1 MEERKQLRYR
11 AKKQKRGLLYRKS
24 AAATAALVSTV
35 NILPMNV
42 LADTLESAETQNGV
56 QVVETA
62 ESTQDTSTQDSVSIV
77 EDQEVNEGSPA
88 TQDSTEPSEAESS
101 DVVEI
106 QDVPENEPADDASEQ
121 NEEEI
126 DRDIPVLSEE
136 ERIAIE
142 TKVMPNYNNPMA
154 RSNNQQAFIQ
164 QVGPMAQE
172 VAGANDLYAS
182 VMIAQA
188 ILESG
193 WGQSTLT
200 TLANNMFGIKGSY
213 NGQFVEMQTMEDDGN
228 GNLYPIIAKFRKYP
242 SLKESFQDN
251 AHVLRTTSF
260 SPGVF
265 FYHGAWKS
273 NTNSYRDATQ
283 WLQGRYATDTAYAS
297 KLNNLIETHNLTQYD
312 TSSGGGSNDNN
323 NNNNNNSEQAINK
336 QFRTNAALN
345 IRSDASTS
353 ASIVGSL
360 AANATFEAVA
370 QKSGTSV
377 NGNTTWYRIQGR
389 GWVSAAHVT
398 EISSDTGGNDNNI
411 NGNNSDNNSDN
422 NNDNNNDDNNDNSN
436 GNNNAEQS
444 INKEFRTTAA
454 LNIRSDA
461 STSASVVGSMASNA
475 TFRAVAQ
482 KTGTSVNGNN
492 VWYRI
497 QGRGWV
503 SAAYVTEVNAG
514 SNSSEQSINKEF
526 RTTATLN
533 IRSDAST
540 SARIVGLLANNSSF
554 RAVAQKTG
562 TSVNGNNVWYRIE
575 GRGWVSAAYVQETN
589 ASSSNSTTYTVR
601 SGDTLWGISRRYG
614 VTVNQLMQWNN
625 LSGSLILVGQRLV
638 VRR

>member
-1 MEERKQLRYR
+1 MEERKLIRRR
-11 AKKQKRGLLYRKS
+11 AMKQKRGVFYRKS
-24 AAATAALVSTV
+24 AATTAALVSTV
-35 NILPMNV
+35 NILPVSV
-42 LADTLESAETQNGV
+42 LADTLESTEAQNGV
-56 QVVETA
+56 RVVETA
-62 ESTQDTSTQDSVSIV
+62 DSSQDHSTQDSVIVV
-77 EDQEVNEGSPA
+77 EDNATNAESG
-88 TQDSTEPSEAESS
+88 TQDNSDSS
-101 DVVEI
+101 NVDVVG
-106 QDVPENEPADDASEQ
+106 VPESEDIPERVPADDTASEQ
-121 NEEEI
+121 EETEI
-126 DRDIPVLSEE
+126 GSDIPVLSEE

-154 RSNNQQAFIQ
+154 RSTNQQAFIQ

-251 AHVLRTTSF
+251 AHVLKTTSF

-273 NTNSYRDATQ
+273 NTSSYR
-283 WLQGRYATDTAYAS
+283 
-297 KLNNLIETHNLTQYD
+297 
-312 TSSGGGSNDNN
+312 GSNN

-360 AANATFEAVA
+360 AANATFQAVA

-398 EISSDTGGNDNNI
+398 EISSNTGGN
-411 NGNNSDNNSDN
+411 SN
-422 NNDNNNDDNNDNSN
+422 NNN
-436 GNNNAEQS
+436 GNNNNTEQS

-454 LNIRSDA
+454 LNIRSDT
-461 STSASVVGSMASNA
+461 STSASVVGSLGNNT

-503 SAAYVTEVNAG
+503 SAAYVSEVSSG
-514 SNSSEQSINKEF
+514 SNNTEQSINKEF

-540 SARIVGLLANNSSF
+540 SANIVGSLSNNASF

-562 TSVNGNNVWYRIE
+562 TSVNGNNIWYRIE
-575 GRGWVSAAYVQETN
+575 GRGWVSAAYVREHNT
-589 ASSSNSTTYTVR
+589 SSSSTTHTVR
-601 SGDTLWGISRRYG
+601 SGDTLWGISQRYG

-625 LSGSLILVGQRLV
+625 LSGSLIVVGQRLV
-638 VRR
+638 VSR

>member
-62 ESTQDTSTQDSVSIV
+62 ESTQDTSTHDSVSIV

-88 TQDSTEPSEAESS
+88 TQDSTDPSEAESS
-101 DVVEI
+101 DVVES

-121 NEEEI
+121 NEAEI

-251 AHVLRTTSF
+251 AHVLKTTSF

-273 NTNSYRDATQ
+273 NTSSYRDATQ
-283 WLQGRYATDTAYAS
+283 CLQGRYATDTSYAS
-297 KLNNLIETHNLTQYD
+297 KLNNLIETYNLTQYD
-312 TSSGGGSNDNN
+312 TSSGGGSNN

-360 AANATFEAVA
+360 AANATFQAVA

-398 EISSDTGGNDNNI
+398 EISSNTGG
-411 NGNNSDNNSDN
+411 
-422 NNDNNNDDNNDNSN
+422 N
-436 GNNNAEQS
+436 GNNNNGNNNNTEQS

-461 STSASVVGSMASNA
+461 STSASVVGSLANNT

-503 SAAYVTEVNAG
+503 SAAYVSEVSSG
-514 SNSSEQSINKEF
+514 SNNTEQSINKEF

-540 SARIVGLLANNSSF
+540 SANIVGSLSNNASF

-562 TSVNGNNVWYRIE
+562 TSVNGNNIWYRIE
-575 GRGWVSAAYVQETN
+575 GRGWVSAAYVREHNT
-589 ASSSNSTTYTVR
+589 SSSSTTHTVR
-601 SGDTLWGISRRYG
+601 SGDTLWGISQRYG

-625 LSGSLILVGQRLV
+625 LSGSLIVVGQRLV
-638 VRR
+638 VSR

>member
-1 MEERKQLRYR
+1 MEERKLIRRR
-11 AKKQKRGLLYRKS
+11 AMKQKRGVFYRKS
-24 AAATAALVSTV
+24 AATTAALVSTV
-35 NILPMNV
+35 NILPVSV
-42 LADTLESAETQNGV
+42 LADTLESTEAQNGV
-56 QVVETA
+56 RVVETA
-62 ESTQDTSTQDSVSIV
+62 DSSQDHSTQDTSTQDSVIVV
-77 EDQEVNEGSPA
+77 EDNATNDEAG
-88 TQDSTEPSEAESS
+88 TQDNSDSS
-101 DVVEI
+101 NVDVVG
-106 QDVPENEPADDASEQ
+106 VPESEDIPERVPADDTASEQ
-121 NEEEI
+121 EETEI
-126 DRDIPVLSEE
+126 GSDIPVLSEE

-154 RSNNQQAFIQ
+154 RSTNQQAFIQ

-251 AHVLRTTSF
+251 AHVLKTTSF

-273 NTNSYRDATQ
+273 NTSSYRDATQ
-283 WLQGRYATDTAYAS
+283 WLQGRYATDTSYAS
-297 KLNNLIETHNLTQYD
+297 KLNNLIETYNLTQYD
-312 TSSGGGSNDNN
+312 TSSGGGSNN

-360 AANATFEAVA
+360 AANATFQAVA

-398 EISSDTGGNDNNI
+398 EISSNTGG
-411 NGNNSDNNSDN
+411 
-422 NNDNNNDDNNDNSN
+422 N
-436 GNNNAEQS
+436 GNNNNGNNNNTEQS

-461 STSASVVGSMASNA
+461 STSASVVGSLANNT

-503 SAAYVTEVNAG
+503 SAAYVREN
-514 SNSSEQSINKEF
+514 
-526 RTTATLN
+526 
-533 IRSDAST
+533 ST
-540 SARIVGLLANNSSF
+540 S
-554 RAVAQKTG
+554 
-562 TSVNGNNVWYRIE
+562 
-575 GRGWVSAAYVQETN
+575 
-589 ASSSNSTTYTVR
+589 SSSTTHTVR
-601 SGDTLWGISRRYG
+601 SGDTLWGISQRYG

-625 LSGSLILVGQRLV
+625 LSGSLIVVGQRLV
-638 VRR
+638 VSR

>member
-1 MEERKQLRYR
+1 MEERKLIRRR
-11 AKKQKRGLLYRKS
+11 AMKQKRGVFYRKS
-24 AAATAALVSTV
+24 AATTAALVSTV
-35 NILPMNV
+35 NILPVSV
-42 LADTLESAETQNGV
+42 LADTLESTEAQNGV
-56 QVVETA
+56 RVVETA
-62 ESTQDTSTQDSVSIV
+62 DSSQDHSTQDTSTQDSVIVV
-77 EDQEVNEGSPA
+77 EDNATNDEAG
-88 TQDSTEPSEAESS
+88 TQDNSDSS
-101 DVVEI
+101 NVDVVG
-106 QDVPENEPADDASEQ
+106 VPESEDIPERVPADDTASEQ
-121 NEEEI
+121 EETEI
-126 DRDIPVLSEE
+126 GSDIPVLSEE

-154 RSNNQQAFIQ
+154 RSTNQQAFIQ

-251 AHVLRTTSF
+251 AHVLKTTSF

-273 NTNSYRDATQ
+273 NTSSYRDATQ
-283 WLQGRYATDTAYAS
+283 WLQGRYATDTSYAS
-297 KLNNLIETHNLTQYD
+297 KLNNLIETYNLTQYD
-312 TSSGGGSNDNN
+312 TSSGGGSNN

-360 AANATFEAVA
+360 AANATFQAVA

-398 EISSDTGGNDNNI
+398 EISSNTGG
-411 NGNNSDNNSDN
+411 
-422 NNDNNNDDNNDNSN
+422 N
-436 GNNNAEQS
+436 GNNNNGNNNNTEQS

-461 STSASVVGSMASNA
+461 STSASVVGSLANNT

-503 SAAYVTEVNAG
+503 SAAYVSEVSSG
-514 SNSSEQSINKEF
+514 SNNTEQSINKEF

-540 SARIVGLLANNSSF
+540 SANIVGSLSSNASF

-562 TSVNGNNVWYRIE
+562 TSVNGNNIWYRIE
-575 GRGWVSAAYVQETN
+575 GRGWVSAAYVRENST
-589 ASSSNSTTYTVR
+589 SSSSTTHTVR
-601 SGDTLWGISRRYG
+601 SGDTLWGISQRYG

-625 LSGSLILVGQRLV
+625 LSGSLIVVGQRLV
-638 VRR
+638 VSR

>member
-1 MEERKQLRYR
+1 MEERKLIRRR
-11 AKKQKRGLLYRKS
+11 AMKQKRGVFYRKS
-24 AAATAALVSTV
+24 AATTAVLVSTV
-35 NILPMNV
+35 NILPVSV
-42 LADTLESAETQNGV
+42 LADTLESTEAQNGV
-56 QVVETA
+56 RVVETA
-62 ESTQDTSTQDSVSIV
+62 DSSQDHSTQDTSTQDSVIVV
-77 EDQEVNEGSPA
+77 EDNATNDESG
-88 TQDSTEPSEAESS
+88 TQDNSDSS
-101 DVVEI
+101 NVDVVG
-106 QDVPENEPADDASEQ
+106 VPESEDIPERVPADDTASEQ
-121 NEEEI
+121 EETEI
-126 DRDIPVLSEE
+126 ESDIPVLSEE

-154 RSNNQQAFIQ
+154 RSTNQQAFIQ

-251 AHVLRTTSF
+251 AHVLKTTSF

-273 NTNSYRDATQ
+273 NTSSYRDATQ
-283 WLQGRYATDTAYAS
+283 WLQGRYATDTSYAS
-297 KLNNLIETHNLTQYD
+297 KLNNLIETYNLTQYD
-312 TSSGGGSNDNN
+312 TSSGGGSNN

-360 AANATFEAVA
+360 AANATFQAVA

-398 EISSDTGGNDNNI
+398 EISSNTGGN
-411 NGNNSDNNSDN
+411 SN
-422 NNDNNNDDNNDNSN
+422 NNN
-436 GNNNAEQS
+436 GNNNNTEQS

-461 STSASVVGSMASNA
+461 STSASVVGSLANNT

-503 SAAYVTEVNAG
+503 SAAYVSEVSSG
-514 SNSSEQSINKEF
+514 SNNTEQSINKEF

-540 SARIVGLLANNSSF
+540 SANIVGSLSNNASF

-562 TSVNGNNVWYRIE
+562 TSVNGNNIWYRIE
-575 GRGWVSAAYVQETN
+575 GRGWVSAAYVRENNT
-589 ASSSNSTTYTVR
+589 SSSSTTHTVR
-601 SGDTLWGISRRYG
+601 SGDTLWGISQRYG

-625 LSGSLILVGQRLV
+625 LSGSLIVVGQRLV
-638 VRR
+638 VSR

>member
-1 MEERKQLRYR
+1 MEKRKQIRYR

-35 NILPMNV
+35 NITPVSV
-42 LADTLESAETQNGV
+42 LADTLESIEAQNGV
-56 QVVETA
+56 RVVET
-62 ESTQDTSTQDSVSIV
+62 SDSSQDTSTQDSVIV
-77 EDQEVNEGSPA
+77 VENNATNDESG
-88 TQDSTEPSEAESS
+88 TQDNSDSS
-101 DVVEI
+101 NVDVVG
-106 QDVPENEPADDASEQ
+106 VPESEDLPESVPADNTASEQ
-121 NEEEI
+121 EETEI
-126 DRDIPVLSEE
+126 DSDIPILSEE
-136 ERIAIE
+136 ERIALE

-154 RSNNQQAFIQ
+154 RSTNQQAFIQ

-265 FYHGAWKS
+265 FYQGAWKS

-283 WLQGRYATDTAYAS
+283 WLQGRYATDTSYAS

-312 TSSGGGSNDNN
+312 TSSGGSTDNS
-323 NNNNNNSEQAINK
+323 NNNNSEQAINK

-398 EISSDTGGNDNNI
+398 EISSNTGGNDNNNN
-411 NGNNSDNNSDN
+411 NGNN
-422 NNDNNNDDNNDNSN
+422 N

-444 INKEFRTTAA
+444 INKEFRATAA

-461 STSASVVGSMASNA
+461 STSASVVGSLASNA

-526 RTTATLN
+526 RTTVTLN

-540 SARIVGLLANNSSF
+540 SARIVGSLANNATF

-562 TSVNGNNVWYRIE
+562 TSINGNNVWYRIE

-589 ASSSNSTTYTVR
+589 TSSSNSTTHTVR
-601 SGDTLWGISRRYG
+601 SGDTLWGISQRYG
-614 VTVNQLMQWNN
+614 VSVNQLMQWNN
-625 LSGSLILVGQRLV
+625 LTSSLIIVGQRLV
-638 VRR
+638 VSI

>member
-62 ESTQDTSTQDSVSIV
+62 ESTQYTSTQDSVSIV

-101 DVVEI
+101 DVVES

-121 NEEEI
+121 NEAEI

-297 KLNNLIETHNLTQYD
+297 KLNNLIETYNLTQYD

-398 EISSDTGGNDNNI
+398 EISSNTGGNDNN
-411 NGNNSDNNSDN
+411 NNNDN
-422 NNDNNNDDNNDNSN
+422 NNDNNN
-436 GNNNAEQS
+436 NNNSAEQS
-444 INKEFRTTAA
+444 INKEFRTTTA

-461 STSASVVGSMASNA
+461 STSASVVGSLASNA
-475 TFRAVAQ
+475 T
-482 KTGTSVNGNN
+482 
-492 VWYRI
+492 
-497 QGRGWV
+497 
-503 SAAYVTEVNAG
+503 
-514 SNSSEQSINKEF
+514 
-526 RTTATLN
+526 
-533 IRSDAST
+533 
-540 SARIVGLLANNSSF
+540 F

-601 SGDTLWGISRRYG
+601 SGDTLWGISQRYG

>member
-1 MEERKQLRYR
+1 MEERKLIRRR
-11 AKKQKRGLLYRKS
+11 AMKQKRGVFYRKS
-24 AAATAALVSTV
+24 AATTAALVSTV
-35 NILPMNV
+35 NILPVSV
-42 LADTLESAETQNGV
+42 LADTLETTEAQNGV
-56 QVVETA
+56 RVVETA
-62 ESTQDTSTQDSVSIV
+62 DSSQDHSTQDHSTQDSVIVV
-77 EDQEVNEGSPA
+77 EDNATNAESG
-88 TQDSTEPSEAESS
+88 TQDNSDSS
-101 DVVEI
+101 NVDVVGVPESE
-106 QDVPENEPADDASEQ
+106 DVPERVPADDTASEQ
-121 NEEEI
+121 EETEI
-126 DRDIPVLSEE
+126 GSDIPVLSEE

-154 RSNNQQAFIQ
+154 RSTNQQAFIQ

-213 NGQFVEMQTMEDDGN
+213 NGQFVEMQTMEDDGK

-251 AHVLRTTSF
+251 AHVLKTTSF

-273 NTNSYRDATQ
+273 NTSSYRDATQ
-283 WLQGRYATDTAYAS
+283 WLQGRYATDTSYAS
-297 KLNNLIETHNLTQYD
+297 KLNNLIETYNLTQYD
-312 TSSGGGSNDNN
+312 TSSGGGSNN

-360 AANATFEAVA
+360 AANATFQAVA

-398 EISSDTGGNDNNI
+398 EISSNTGG
-411 NGNNSDNNSDN
+411 
-422 NNDNNNDDNNDNSN
+422 N
-436 GNNNAEQS
+436 GNNNNGNNNNTEQS

-461 STSASVVGSMASNA
+461 STSASVVGSLANNT

-503 SAAYVTEVNAG
+503 SAAYVSEVSSG
-514 SNSSEQSINKEF
+514 SNNTEQSINKEF

-540 SARIVGLLANNSSF
+540 SANIVGSLSNNASF

-562 TSVNGNNVWYRIE
+562 TSVNGNNIWYRIE
-575 GRGWVSAAYVQETN
+575 GRGWVSAAYVRENNT
-589 ASSSNSTTYTVR
+589 SSSSTTHTVR
-601 SGDTLWGISRRYG
+601 SGDTLWGISQRYG

-625 LSGSLILVGQRLV
+625 LSGSLIVVGQRLV
-638 VRR
+638 VSR

>member
-1 MEERKQLRYR
+1 MEKRKQIRYR

-35 NILPMNV
+35 NITPVSV
-42 LADTLESAETQNGV
+42 LADTLESIEAQNGV
-56 QVVETA
+56 RVVET
-62 ESTQDTSTQDSVSIV
+62 SDSSQDTSTQDSVIV
-77 EDQEVNEGSPA
+77 VENNATNDESG
-88 TQDSTEPSEAESS
+88 TQDNSDSS
-101 DVVEI
+101 NVDVVG
-106 QDVPENEPADDASEQ
+106 VPESEDLPESVPADDTASEQ
-121 NEEEI
+121 EETEI
-126 DRDIPVLSEE
+126 DSDIPILSEE
-136 ERIAIE
+136 ERIALE

-154 RSNNQQAFIQ
+154 RSTNQQAFIQ

-228 GNLYPIIAKFRKYP
+228 GSLYPIIAKFRKYP

-265 FYHGAWKS
+265 FYQGAWKS

-283 WLQGRYATDTAYAS
+283 WLQGRYATDTSYAS

-312 TSSGGGSNDNN
+312 TSSGGSTDNS
-323 NNNNNNSEQAINK
+323 NNNNSEQAINK

-398 EISSDTGGNDNNI
+398 EISSNTGGNDNNNN
-411 NGNNSDNNSDN
+411 NGNN
-422 NNDNNNDDNNDNSN
+422 N

-444 INKEFRTTAA
+444 INKEFRATAA

-461 STSASVVGSMASNA
+461 STSASVVGSLASNA

-526 RTTATLN
+526 RTTVTLN

-540 SARIVGLLANNSSF
+540 SARIVGSLANNATF

-562 TSVNGNNVWYRIE
+562 TSINGNNVWYRIE

-589 ASSSNSTTYTVR
+589 TSSSNSTTHTVR
-601 SGDTLWGISRRYG
+601 SGDTLWGISQRYG
-614 VTVNQLMQWNN
+614 VSVNQLMQWNN
-625 LSGSLILVGQRLV
+625 LTSSLIIVGQRLV
-638 VRR
+638 VSI

>member
-42 LADTLESAETQNGV
+42 LADTLESAEAQNGV

-62 ESTQDTSTQDSVSIV
+62 ESTQDTSTHDSVSIV

-88 TQDSTEPSEAESS
+88 TQDSTDPSEAESA
-101 DVVEI
+101 DGVDI
-106 QDVPENEPADDASEQ
+106 QEVPENAPADDASEQ
-121 NEEEI
+121 NEAET
-126 DRDIPVLSEE
+126 DSDIPVLSEE

-228 GNLYPIIAKFRKYP
+228 GNLYPIIARFRKYP

-283 WLQGRYATDTAYAS
+283 WLQGRYATDTSYAS

-312 TSSGGGSNDNN
+312 TSSGGGSND
-323 NNNNNNSEQAINK
+323 NNNNNSEQAINK

-370 QKSGTSV
+370 QKTGTSV

-398 EISSDTGGNDNNI
+398 EISSNTGGNDNNNN
-411 NGNNSDNNSDN
+411 NGNNN
-422 NNDNNNDDNNDNSN
+422 NNNN
-436 GNNNAEQS
+436 NNNAEQS

-461 STSASVVGSMASNA
+461 STSASVVGSLASNA

-482 KTGTSVNGNN
+482 KTGSSVNGNN

-503 SAAYVTEVNAG
+503 SATYVTEVNAG

-533 IRSDAST
+533 IRSDASN
-540 SARIVGLLANNSSF
+540 SARIVGSLLNNSSF

-589 ASSSNSTTYTVR
+589 TSSSNSTTYTVR
-601 SGDTLWGISRRYG
+601 SGDTLWGISQRYS

-625 LSGSLILVGQRLV
+625 LSGSLILVGQSLV

>member
-1 MEERKQLRYR
+1 MEKRKQIRYR

-35 NILPMNV
+35 NITPVSV
-42 LADTLESAETQNGV
+42 LADTLESIEAQNGV
-56 QVVETA
+56 RVVET
-62 ESTQDTSTQDSVSIV
+62 SDSSQDTSTQDSVIV
-77 EDQEVNEGSPA
+77 VENNATNDESG
-88 TQDSTEPSEAESS
+88 TQDNSDSS
-101 DVVEI
+101 NVDVVGVSESE
-106 QDVPENEPADDASEQ
+106 DLPESVPADDTASEQ
-121 NEEEI
+121 EETEI
-126 DRDIPVLSEE
+126 DSDIPILSEE

-154 RSNNQQAFIQ
+154 RSTNQQAFIQ

-283 WLQGRYATDTAYAS
+283 WLQGRYATDTSYAS

-312 TSSGGGSNDNN
+312 TSSGGSTDNS
-323 NNNNNNSEQAINK
+323 NNNNSEQAINK

-398 EISSDTGGNDNNI
+398 EISSNTGGNDNNNN
-411 NGNNSDNNSDN
+411 NGNN
-422 NNDNNNDDNNDNSN
+422 N

-461 STSASVVGSMASNA
+461 STSASVVGSLASNA

-482 KTGTSVNGNN
+482 KTGTSVNCNN

-497 QGRGWV
+497 Q
-503 SAAYVTEVNAG
+503 
-514 SNSSEQSINKEF
+514 
-526 RTTATLN
+526 
-533 IRSDAST
+533 
-540 SARIVGLLANNSSF
+540 
-554 RAVAQKTG
+554 
-562 TSVNGNNVWYRIE
+562 

>member
-88 TQDSTEPSEAESS
+88 TQDSTDPSEAERS

-106 QDVPENEPADDASEQ
+106 QDVPDNEPADDASEQ
-121 NEEEI
+121 NEAEI
-126 DRDIPVLSEE
+126 DHDIPVLSEE

-193 WGQSTLT
+193 CGQSTLT

-213 NGQFVEMQTMEDDGN
+213 NGQFVEMQTLEDDGN

-297 KLNNLIETHNLTQYD
+297 KLNNLIETYNLTQYD

-398 EISSDTGGNDNNI
+398 EISSDTGGNDNNNN
-411 NGNNSDNNSDN
+411 NGNNDN
-422 NNDNNNDDNNDNSN
+422 NNDNSN

-461 STSASVVGSMASNA
+461 STSASVVGSLASNA

-540 SARIVGLLANNSSF
+540 SARISLLVNNSSF

>member
-1 MEERKQLRYR
+1 MEERKLIRRR
-11 AKKQKRGLLYRKS
+11 AMKQKRGVFYRKS
-24 AAATAALVSTV
+24 AATTAALVSTV
-35 NILPMNV
+35 NILPVSV
-42 LADTLESAETQNGV
+42 LADTLETTEAQNGV
-56 QVVETA
+56 RVVETA
-62 ESTQDTSTQDSVSIV
+62 DSSQDHSTQDSVIVV
-77 EDQEVNEGSPA
+77 EDNATNAESG
-88 TQDSTEPSEAESS
+88 TQDNSDSS
-101 DVVEI
+101 NVDVVGVPESE
-106 QDVPENEPADDASEQ
+106 DVPERAPADDTASEQ
-121 NEEEI
+121 KETEI
-126 DRDIPVLSEE
+126 GSDIPVLSEE

-154 RSNNQQAFIQ
+154 RSTNQQAFIQ

-251 AHVLRTTSF
+251 AHVLKTTSF

-273 NTNSYRDATQ
+273 NTSSYRDATQ
-283 WLQGRYATDTAYAS
+283 CLQGRYATDTSYAS
-297 KLNNLIETHNLTQYD
+297 KLNNLIETYNLTQYD
-312 TSSGGGSNDNN
+312 TSSGGGSNN

-360 AANATFEAVA
+360 AANATFQAVA

-389 GWVSAAHVT
+389 GWASAAHVT
-398 EISSDTGGNDNNI
+398 EISSNTGG
-411 NGNNSDNNSDN
+411 
-422 NNDNNNDDNNDNSN
+422 N
-436 GNNNAEQS
+436 GNNNNGNNNNTEQS

-461 STSASVVGSMASNA
+461 STSASVVGSLANNT

-503 SAAYVTEVNAG
+503 SAAYVSEVSSG
-514 SNSSEQSINKEF
+514 SNNTEQSINKEF

-540 SARIVGLLANNSSF
+540 SANIVGSLSNNASF

-562 TSVNGNNVWYRIE
+562 TSVNGNNIWYRIE
-575 GRGWVSAAYVQETN
+575 GRGWVSAAYVREHNT
-589 ASSSNSTTYTVR
+589 SSSSTTHTVR
-601 SGDTLWGISRRYG
+601 SGDTLWGISQRYG

-625 LSGSLILVGQRLV
+625 LSGSLIVVGQRLV
-638 VRR
+638 VSR

>member
-1 MEERKQLRYR
+1 MEKRKQIRYR

-35 NILPMNV
+35 NITPVSV
-42 LADTLESAETQNGV
+42 LADTLESIEAQNGV
-56 QVVETA
+56 RVVET
-62 ESTQDTSTQDSVSIV
+62 SDSSQDTSTQDSVIV
-77 EDQEVNEGSPA
+77 VENNATNDESG
-88 TQDSTEPSEAESS
+88 TQDNSDSS
-101 DVVEI
+101 NVDVVG
-106 QDVPENEPADDASEQ
+106 VPESEDLPESVPADDTASEQ
-121 NEEEI
+121 EETEI
-126 DRDIPVLSEE
+126 DSDIPILSEE
-136 ERIAIE
+136 ERIALE

-154 RSNNQQAFIQ
+154 RSTNQQAFIQ

-265 FYHGAWKS
+265 FYQGAWKS

-283 WLQGRYATDTAYAS
+283 WLQGRYATDTSYAS

-312 TSSGGGSNDNN
+312 TSSGGSTDNS
-323 NNNNNNSEQAINK
+323 NNNNSEQAINK

-398 EISSDTGGNDNNI
+398 EISSNTGGNDNNNN
-411 NGNNSDNNSDN
+411 NGNN
-422 NNDNNNDDNNDNSN
+422 N

-444 INKEFRTTAA
+444 INKEFRATAA

-461 STSASVVGSMASNA
+461 STSASVVGSLASNA

-526 RTTATLN
+526 RTTVTLN

-540 SARIVGLLANNSSF
+540 SARIVGSLANNATF

-562 TSVNGNNVWYRIE
+562 TSINGNNVWYRIE

-589 ASSSNSTTYTVR
+589 TSSSNSTTHTVR
-601 SGDTLWGISRRYG
+601 SGDTLWGISQRYG
-614 VTVNQLMQWNN
+614 VSVNQLMQWNN
-625 LSGSLILVGQRLV
+625 LTSSLIIVGQRLV
-638 VRR
+638 VSI

>member
-1 MEERKQLRYR
+1 MEKRKQIRYR

-35 NILPMNV
+35 NITPVSV
-42 LADTLESAETQNGV
+42 LADTLESIEAQNGV
-56 QVVETA
+56 RVVET
-62 ESTQDTSTQDSVSIV
+62 SDSSQDTSTQDSVIV
-77 EDQEVNEGSPA
+77 VENNATNDESG
-88 TQDSTEPSEAESS
+88 TQDNSDSS
-101 DVVEI
+101 NVDVVG
-106 QDVPENEPADDASEQ
+106 VPESEDLPESVPADDTASEQ
-121 NEEEI
+121 EETEI
-126 DRDIPVLSEE
+126 DSDIPILSEE
-136 ERIAIE
+136 ERIALE

-154 RSNNQQAFIQ
+154 RSTNQQAFIQ

-265 FYHGAWKS
+265 FYQGAWKS

-283 WLQGRYATDTAYAS
+283 WLQGRYATDTSYAS

-312 TSSGGGSNDNN
+312 TSSGGSTDNS
-323 NNNNNNSEQAINK
+323 NNNNSEQAINK

-377 NGNTTWYRIQGR
+377 NGNTTWYRIQGC

-398 EISSDTGGNDNNI
+398 EISSNTGGNDNNNN
-411 NGNNSDNNSDN
+411 NGNN
-422 NNDNNNDDNNDNSN
+422 N

-444 INKEFRTTAA
+444 INKEFRATAA

-461 STSASVVGSMASNA
+461 STSASVVGSLASNA

-526 RTTATLN
+526 RTTVTLN

-540 SARIVGLLANNSSF
+540 SARIVGSLANNATF

-562 TSVNGNNVWYRIE
+562 TSINGNNVWYRIE

-589 ASSSNSTTYTVR
+589 TSSSNSTTHTVR
-601 SGDTLWGISRRYG
+601 SGDTLWGISQRYG
-614 VTVNQLMQWNN
+614 VSVNQLMQWNN
-625 LSGSLILVGQRLV
+625 LTSSLIIVGQRLV
-638 VRR
+638 VSI

>member
-62 ESTQDTSTQDSVSIV
+62 ESTQDTSTQDSVNIV

-121 NEEEI
+121 NEAEI

-213 NGQFVEMQTMEDDGN
+213 NGQFVEMQTLEDDGN

-283 WLQGRYATDTAYAS
+283 WLQGRYATDTSYAS
-297 KLNNLIETHNLTQYD
+297 KLNNLIETYNLTQYD

-398 EISSDTGGNDNNI
+398 EISSDTGGNDNNNN
-411 NGNNSDNNSDN
+411 NGNNDN
-422 NNDNNNDDNNDNSN
+422 NNDNSN
-436 GNNNAEQS
+436 GNNNVEKS

-461 STSASVVGSMASNA
+461 STSASVVGSLASNA

-482 KTGTSVNGNN
+482 KTGTSERQQCV
-492 VWYRI
+492 
-497 QGRGWV
+497 V
-503 SAAYVTEVNAG
+503 SNPRTRLGKCCVRDR
-514 SNSSEQSINKEF
+514 SEHWK
-526 RTTATLN
+526 
-533 IRSDAST
+533 
-540 SARIVGLLANNSSF
+540 
-554 RAVAQKTG
+554 
-562 TSVNGNNVWYRIE
+562 
-575 GRGWVSAAYVQETN
+575 
-589 ASSSNSTTYTVR
+589 
-601 SGDTLWGISRRYG
+601 
-614 VTVNQLMQWNN
+614 
-625 LSGSLILVGQRLV
+625 
-638 VRR
+638 

>member
-1 MEERKQLRYR
+1 MEERKLIRRR
-11 AKKQKRGLLYRKS
+11 AMKQKRGVFYRKS
-24 AAATAALVSTV
+24 AATTAVLVSTV
-35 NILPMNV
+35 NILPVSV
-42 LADTLESAETQNGV
+42 LADTLESTEAQNGV
-56 QVVETA
+56 RVVETA
-62 ESTQDTSTQDSVSIV
+62 DSSQDHSTQDTSTQDSVIVV
-77 EDQEVNEGSPA
+77 EDNATNAESG
-88 TQDSTEPSEAESS
+88 TQDNSDSS
-101 DVVEI
+101 NVDVVG
-106 QDVPENEPADDASEQ
+106 VPESEDIPERVPADDTASEQ
-121 NEEEI
+121 EETEI
-126 DRDIPVLSEE
+126 GSDIPVLSEE

-154 RSNNQQAFIQ
+154 RSTNQQAFIQ

-251 AHVLRTTSF
+251 AHVLKTTSF
-260 SPGVF
+260 SPGIF

-273 NTNSYRDATQ
+273 NTSSYRDATQ
-283 WLQGRYATDTAYAS
+283 WLQGRYATDTSYAS
-297 KLNNLIETHNLTQYD
+297 KLNNLIETYNLTQYD
-312 TSSGGGSNDNN
+312 TSSGGGSNNNNN

-360 AANATFEAVA
+360 AANATFQAVA

-398 EISSDTGGNDNNI
+398 EISSNTDG
-411 NGNNSDNNSDN
+411 
-422 NNDNNNDDNNDNSN
+422 N
-436 GNNNAEQS
+436 GNNNNGNNNNTEQS

-461 STSASVVGSMASNA
+461 STSASVVGSLANNT

-503 SAAYVTEVNAG
+503 SAAYVSEVSSG
-514 SNSSEQSINKEF
+514 SNNTEQNINKEF

-540 SARIVGLLANNSSF
+540 SANIVGSLSNNASF

-562 TSVNGNNVWYRIE
+562 TSVNGNNIWYRIE
-575 GRGWVSAAYVQETN
+575 GRGWVSAAYVRENNT
-589 ASSSNSTTYTVR
+589 SSSSTTHTVR
-601 SGDTLWGISRRYG
+601 SGDTLWGISQRYG

-625 LSGSLILVGQRLV
+625 LSGSLIVVGQRLV
-638 VRR
+638 VSR

>member
-1 MEERKQLRYR
+1 MEKRKQIRYR

-35 NILPMNV
+35 NITPVSV
-42 LADTLESAETQNGV
+42 LADTLESIEAQNGV
-56 QVVETA
+56 RVVET
-62 ESTQDTSTQDSVSIV
+62 SDSSQDTSTQDSVIV
-77 EDQEVNEGSPA
+77 VENNATNDESG
-88 TQDSTEPSEAESS
+88 TQDNSDSS
-101 DVVEI
+101 NVDVVG
-106 QDVPENEPADDASEQ
+106 VPESEDLPESVPADDTASEQ
-121 NEEEI
+121 EETEI
-126 DRDIPVLSEE
+126 DSDIPILSEE
-136 ERIAIE
+136 ERIALE

-154 RSNNQQAFIQ
+154 RSTNQQAFIQ

-265 FYHGAWKS
+265 FYQGAWKS

-283 WLQGRYATDTAYAS
+283 WLQGRYATDTSYAS

-312 TSSGGGSNDNN
+312 TSSGGSTDNS
-323 NNNNNNSEQAINK
+323 NNNNSEQAINK

-345 IRSDASTS
+345 IRSDSSTS

-398 EISSDTGGNDNNI
+398 EISSNTGGNDNNNN
-411 NGNNSDNNSDN
+411 NGNN
-422 NNDNNNDDNNDNSN
+422 N

-444 INKEFRTTAA
+444 INKEFRATAA

-461 STSASVVGSMASNA
+461 STSASVVGSLASNA

-526 RTTATLN
+526 RTTVTLN

-540 SARIVGLLANNSSF
+540 SARIVGSLANNATF

-562 TSVNGNNVWYRIE
+562 TSINGNNVWYRIE

-589 ASSSNSTTYTVR
+589 TSSSNSTTHTVR
-601 SGDTLWGISRRYG
+601 SGDTLWGISQRYG
-614 VTVNQLMQWNN
+614 VSVNQLMQWNN
-625 LSGSLILVGQRLV
+625 LTSSLIIVGQRLV
-638 VRR
+638 VSI

>member
-121 NEEEI
+121 NEAEI

-213 NGQFVEMQTMEDDGN
+213 NGQFVEMQTLEDDGN

-297 KLNNLIETHNLTQYD
+297 KLNNLIETYNLTQYD

-398 EISSDTGGNDNNI
+398 EISSNTGGNDNNNN
-411 NGNNSDNNSDN
+411 NGN
-422 NNDNNNDDNNDNSN
+422 NNDNNNSNNS
-436 GNNNAEQS
+436 AEQS

-461 STSASVVGSMASNA
+461 STSASVVGSLASNA

-503 SAAYVTEVNAG
+503 SAAYVTEVTAG

-540 SARIVGLLANNSSF
+540 SARIVGSLLNNSSF

-589 ASSSNSTTYTVR
+589 ASSSNSTTYIVR
-601 SGDTLWGISRRYG
+601 SLDTLWGISRRYG

>member
-1 MEERKQLRYR
+1 MEERKLIRRR
-11 AKKQKRGLLYRKS
+11 AMKQKRGVFYRKS
-24 AAATAALVSTV
+24 AATTAALVSTV
-35 NILPMNV
+35 NILPVSV
-42 LADTLESAETQNGV
+42 LADTLESTEAQNGV
-56 QVVETA
+56 RVVETA
-62 ESTQDTSTQDSVSIV
+62 DSSQDHSTQDTSTQDSVIVV
-77 EDQEVNEGSPA
+77 EDNATNDESG
-88 TQDSTEPSEAESS
+88 TQDNSDSS
-101 DVVEI
+101 NVDVVG
-106 QDVPENEPADDASEQ
+106 VPESEDIPERVPADDTASEQ
-121 NEEEI
+121 EETEI
-126 DRDIPVLSEE
+126 GSDIPVLSEE

-154 RSNNQQAFIQ
+154 RSTNQQAFIQ

-251 AHVLRTTSF
+251 AHVLKTTSF

-273 NTNSYRDATQ
+273 NTSSYRDATQ
-283 WLQGRYATDTAYAS
+283 WLQGRYATDTSYAS
-297 KLNNLIETHNLTQYD
+297 KLNNLIETYNLTQYD
-312 TSSGGGSNDNN
+312 TSSGGGSNN

-360 AANATFEAVA
+360 AANATFQAVA

-398 EISSDTGGNDNNI
+398 EISSNTGG
-411 NGNNSDNNSDN
+411 
-422 NNDNNNDDNNDNSN
+422 N
-436 GNNNAEQS
+436 GNNNNGNNNNTEQS

-461 STSASVVGSMASNA
+461 STSASVVGSLANNT

-503 SAAYVTEVNAG
+503 SAAYVSEVSSG
-514 SNSSEQSINKEF
+514 SNNTEQSINKEF

-540 SARIVGLLANNSSF
+540 SANIVGSLSSNASF

-562 TSVNGNNVWYRIE
+562 TSVNGNNIWYRIE
-575 GRGWVSAAYVQETN
+575 GRGWVSAAYVRENST
-589 ASSSNSTTYTVR
+589 SSSSTTHTVR
-601 SGDTLWGISRRYG
+601 SGDTLWGISQRYG

-625 LSGSLILVGQRLV
+625 LSGSLIVVGQRLV
-638 VRR
+638 VSR

>member
-42 LADTLESAETQNGV
+42 LADTLESAEAQNGV

-62 ESTQDTSTQDSVSIV
+62 ESTQDTSTHDSVSIV
-77 EDQEVNEGSPA
+77 EDQEVNEGSLA
-88 TQDSTEPSEAESS
+88 TQDSTDPSEAESA
-101 DVVEI
+101 DGVEI
-106 QDVPENEPADDASEQ
+106 QEVPENAPADDASEQ
-121 NEEEI
+121 NEAET
-126 DRDIPVLSEE
+126 DSDIPVLSEE

-273 NTNSYRDATQ
+273 NTSSYRDATQ
-283 WLQGRYATDTAYAS
+283 WLQGRYATDTSYAS

-312 TSSGGGSNDNN
+312 TSSGGGSNN

-360 AANATFEAVA
+360 AANATFQAVA

-398 EISSDTGGNDNNI
+398 EISSNTGG
-411 NGNNSDNNSDN
+411 
-422 NNDNNNDDNNDNSN
+422 N
-436 GNNNAEQS
+436 GNNNNGNNNNTEQS

-461 STSASVVGSMASNA
+461 STSASVVGSLANNT

-503 SAAYVTEVNAG
+503 SAAYVSEVSSG
-514 SNSSEQSINKEF
+514 SNNTEQSINKEF

-540 SARIVGLLANNSSF
+540 SANIVGSLSNNASF

-562 TSVNGNNVWYRIE
+562 TSVNGNNIWYRIE
-575 GRGWVSAAYVQETN
+575 GRGWISAAYVREHNT
-589 ASSSNSTTYTVR
+589 SSSSTTHTVR
-601 SGDTLWGISRRYG
+601 SGDTLWGISQRYG

-625 LSGSLILVGQRLV
+625 LSGSLIVVGQRLV
-638 VRR
+638 VSR

>member
-42 LADTLESAETQNGV
+42 LADTLESAEAQNGV

-62 ESTQDTSTQDSVSIV
+62 ESTQDTSTHDSVSIV
-77 EDQEVNEGSPA
+77 EDQEVNEGSLA
-88 TQDSTEPSEAESS
+88 TQDSTDPSEAESA
-101 DVVEI
+101 DGVEI
-106 QDVPENEPADDASEQ
+106 QEVPENAPADDASEQ
-121 NEEEI
+121 NEAET
-126 DRDIPVLSEE
+126 DSDIPVLSEE

-251 AHVLRTTSF
+251 AHVLKTTSF

-273 NTNSYRDATQ
+273 NTSSYRDATQ
-283 WLQGRYATDTAYAS
+283 WLQGRYATDTSYAS

-312 TSSGGGSNDNN
+312 TSSGGGSNN

-360 AANATFEAVA
+360 AANATFQAVA

-398 EISSDTGGNDNNI
+398 EISSNTGG
-411 NGNNSDNNSDN
+411 
-422 NNDNNNDDNNDNSN
+422 N
-436 GNNNAEQS
+436 GNNNNGNNNNTEQS

-461 STSASVVGSMASNA
+461 STSASVVGSLANNT

-503 SAAYVTEVNAG
+503 SAAYVSEVSSG
-514 SNSSEQSINKEF
+514 SNNTEQSINKEF

-540 SARIVGLLANNSSF
+540 SANIVGSLSNNASF

-562 TSVNGNNVWYRIE
+562 TSVNGNNIWYRIE
-575 GRGWVSAAYVQETN
+575 GRGWISAAYVREHNT
-589 ASSSNSTTYTVR
+589 SSSSTTHTVR
-601 SGDTLWGISRRYG
+601 SGDTLWGISQRYG

-625 LSGSLILVGQRLV
+625 LSGSLIVVGQRLV
-638 VRR
+638 VSR

>member
-1 MEERKQLRYR
+1 MEERKLIRRR
-11 AKKQKRGLLYRKS
+11 AMKQKRGVFYRKS
-24 AAATAALVSTV
+24 AATTAVLVSTV
-35 NILPMNV
+35 NILPVSV
-42 LADTLESAETQNGV
+42 LADTLESTEAQNGV
-56 QVVETA
+56 RVVETA
-62 ESTQDTSTQDSVSIV
+62 DSSQDHSTQDTSTQDSVIVV
-77 EDQEVNEGSPA
+77 EDNATNDESG
-88 TQDSTEPSEAESS
+88 TQDNSDSS
-101 DVVEI
+101 NVDVVG
-106 QDVPENEPADDASEQ
+106 VPESEDIPERVPADDTASEQ
-121 NEEEI
+121 EETEI
-126 DRDIPVLSEE
+126 ESDIPVLSEE

-154 RSNNQQAFIQ
+154 RSTNQQAFIQ

-251 AHVLRTTSF
+251 AHVLKTTSF

-273 NTNSYRDATQ
+273 NTSSYRDATQ
-283 WLQGRYATDTAYAS
+283 WLQGRYATDTSYAS
-297 KLNNLIETHNLTQYD
+297 KLNNLIETYNLTQYD
-312 TSSGGGSNDNN
+312 TSSGGGSNN

-360 AANATFEAVA
+360 AANATFQAVA

-398 EISSDTGGNDNNI
+398 EISSNTGGN
-411 NGNNSDNNSDN
+411 SN
-422 NNDNNNDDNNDNSN
+422 NNN
-436 GNNNAEQS
+436 GNNNNTEQS

-461 STSASVVGSMASNA
+461 STSASVVGSLANNT

-503 SAAYVTEVNAG
+503 SAAYVSEVSSG
-514 SNSSEQSINKEF
+514 SNNTEQSINKEF

-540 SARIVGLLANNSSF
+540 SANIVGSLSNNASF
-554 RAVAQKTG
+554 RAIAQKTG
-562 TSVNGNNVWYRIE
+562 TSVNGNNIWYRIE
-575 GRGWVSAAYVQETN
+575 GRGWVSAAYVRENNT
-589 ASSSNSTTYTVR
+589 SSSSTTHTVR
-601 SGDTLWGISRRYG
+601 SGDTLWGISQRYG

-625 LSGSLILVGQRLV
+625 LSGSLIVVGQRLV
-638 VRR
+638 VSR

>member
-121 NEEEI
+121 NEAEI

-213 NGQFVEMQTMEDDGN
+213 NGQFVEMQTLEDDGN

-297 KLNNLIETHNLTQYD
+297 KLNNLIETYNLTQYD
-312 TSSGGGSNDNN
+312 TSSGGGSND
-323 NNNNNNSEQAINK
+323 NNNNNSEQAINK

-389 GWVSAAHVT
+389 GWVSAA
-398 EISSDTGGNDNNI
+398 
-411 NGNNSDNNSDN
+411 
-422 NNDNNNDDNNDNSN
+422 
-436 GNNNAEQS
+436 
-444 INKEFRTTAA
+444 
-454 LNIRSDA
+454 
-461 STSASVVGSMASNA
+461 
-475 TFRAVAQ
+475 
-482 KTGTSVNGNN
+482 
-492 VWYRI
+492 
-497 QGRGWV
+497 
-503 SAAYVTEVNAG
+503 
-514 SNSSEQSINKEF
+514 
-526 RTTATLN
+526 
-533 IRSDAST
+533 
-540 SARIVGLLANNSSF
+540 
-554 RAVAQKTG
+554 
-562 TSVNGNNVWYRIE
+562 
-575 GRGWVSAAYVQETN
+575 YVQETN

-601 SGDTLWGISRRYG
+601 SGDTLWGISRCYG

>member
-1 MEERKQLRYR
+1 MEERKLIRRR
-11 AKKQKRGLLYRKS
+11 AMKQKRGVFYRKS
-24 AAATAALVSTV
+24 AATTAALVSTV
-35 NILPMNV
+35 NILPVSV
-42 LADTLESAETQNGV
+42 LADTLESTEAQNGV
-56 QVVETA
+56 RVVETA
-62 ESTQDTSTQDSVSIV
+62 DSSQDHSTQDHSTQDSVIVV
-77 EDQEVNEGSPA
+77 EDNATNAESG
-88 TQDSTEPSEAESS
+88 TQDNSDSS
-101 DVVEI
+101 NVDVVGVPESE
-106 QDVPENEPADDASEQ
+106 DVPERAPADDTASEQ
-121 NEEEI
+121 KETEI
-126 DRDIPVLSEE
+126 GSDIPVLSEE

-154 RSNNQQAFIQ
+154 RSTNQQAFIQ

-251 AHVLRTTSF
+251 AHVLKTTSF

-283 WLQGRYATDTAYAS
+283 WLQGRYATDTSYAS
-297 KLNNLIETHNLTQYD
+297 KLNNLIETYNLTQYD
-312 TSSGGGSNDNN
+312 TSSGGGSNN

-360 AANATFEAVA
+360 AANATFQAVA

-377 NGNTTWYRIQGR
+377 NGNTSWYRIQGR

-398 EISSDTGGNDNNI
+398 EISSDTGGN
-411 NGNNSDNNSDN
+411 GNNN
-422 NNDNNNDDNNDNSN
+422 N
-436 GNNNAEQS
+436 GNNNNTEQS

-461 STSASVVGSMASNA
+461 STSASVVGSLANNT

-503 SAAYVTEVNAG
+503 SAAYVSEVSSG
-514 SNSSEQSINKEF
+514 SNNTEQSINKEF

-540 SARIVGLLANNSSF
+540 SANIVSSLSNNASF

-562 TSVNGNNVWYRIE
+562 TSVNGNNIWYRIE
-575 GRGWVSAAYVQETN
+575 GRGWVSAAYVREHNT
-589 ASSSNSTTYTVR
+589 SSSSTTHTVR
-601 SGDTLWGISRRYG
+601 SGDTLWGISQRYG

-625 LSGSLILVGQRLV
+625 LSGSLIVVGQRLV
-638 VRR
+638 VSR

>member
-1 MEERKQLRYR
+1 MEERKLIRRR
-11 AKKQKRGLLYRKS
+11 AMKQKRGVFYRKS
-24 AAATAALVSTV
+24 AATTAALVSTV
-35 NILPMNV
+35 NILPVSV
-42 LADTLESAETQNGV
+42 LADTLESTEAQNGV
-56 QVVETA
+56 RVVETA
-62 ESTQDTSTQDSVSIV
+62 DSSQDHSTQDTSTQDSVIVV
-77 EDQEVNEGSPA
+77 EDNATNDESG
-88 TQDSTEPSEAESS
+88 TQDNSDSS
-101 DVVEI
+101 NVDVVG
-106 QDVPENEPADDASEQ
+106 VPESEDIPERVPADDTASEQ
-121 NEEEI
+121 EETEI
-126 DRDIPVLSEE
+126 GSDIPVLSEE

-154 RSNNQQAFIQ
+154 RSTNQQAFIQ

-251 AHVLRTTSF
+251 AHVLKTTSF

-273 NTNSYRDATQ
+273 NTSSYRDATQ
-283 WLQGRYATDTAYAS
+283 WLQGRYATDTSYAS
-297 KLNNLIETHNLTQYD
+297 KLNNLIETYNLTQYD
-312 TSSGGGSNDNN
+312 TSSGGGSNN

-360 AANATFEAVA
+360 AANATFQAVA

-398 EISSDTGGNDNNI
+398 EISSNTGG
-411 NGNNSDNNSDN
+411 
-422 NNDNNNDDNNDNSN
+422 N
-436 GNNNAEQS
+436 GNNNNGNNNNTEQS

-461 STSASVVGSMASNA
+461 STSASVVGSLANNT

-503 SAAYVTEVNAG
+503 SAAYVSEVSSG
-514 SNSSEQSINKEF
+514 SNNTEQSINKEF

-540 SARIVGLLANNSSF
+540 SANIVGSLSNNASF

-562 TSVNGNNVWYRIE
+562 TSVNGNNIWYRIE
-575 GRGWVSAAYVQETN
+575 GRGWVSAAYVRENNT
-589 ASSSNSTTYTVR
+589 SSSSTTHTVR
-601 SGDTLWGISRRYG
+601 SGDTLWGISQRYG

-625 LSGSLILVGQRLV
+625 LSGSLIVVGQRLV
-638 VRR
+638 VSR

>member
-1 MEERKQLRYR
+1 M
-11 AKKQKRGLLYRKS
+11 
-24 AAATAALVSTV
+24 
-35 NILPMNV
+35 
-42 LADTLESAETQNGV
+42 
-56 QVVETA
+56 
-62 ESTQDTSTQDSVSIV
+62 
-77 EDQEVNEGSPA
+77 
-88 TQDSTEPSEAESS
+88 
-101 DVVEI
+101 
-106 QDVPENEPADDASEQ
+106 
-121 NEEEI
+121 
-126 DRDIPVLSEE
+126 
-136 ERIAIE
+136 IE
-142 TKVMPNYNNPMA
+142 TY
-154 RSNNQQAFIQ
+154 
-164 QVGPMAQE
+164 
-172 VAGANDLYAS
+172 
-182 VMIAQA
+182 
-188 ILESG
+188 
-193 WGQSTLT
+193 
-200 TLANNMFGIKGSY
+200 
-213 NGQFVEMQTMEDDGN
+213 
-228 GNLYPIIAKFRKYP
+228 
-242 SLKESFQDN
+242 
-251 AHVLRTTSF
+251 
-260 SPGVF
+260 
-265 FYHGAWKS
+265 
-273 NTNSYRDATQ
+273 
-283 WLQGRYATDTAYAS
+283 
-297 KLNNLIETHNLTQYD
+297 NLTQYD

-398 EISSDTGGNDNNI
+398 EISSNTGGNDNNNN
-411 NGNNSDNNSDN
+411 NGNNDN
-422 NNDNNNDDNNDNSN
+422 NNDNSN

-461 STSASVVGSMASNA
+461 STSSSVVGSLASNA

-503 SAAYVTEVNAG
+503 SAAYVTEVTAG

-540 SARIVGLLANNSSF
+540 SARIVGSLLNNSSF

>member
-1 MEERKQLRYR
+1 MEERKLIRRR
-11 AKKQKRGLLYRKS
+11 AMKQKRGVFYRKS
-24 AAATAALVSTV
+24 AATTAALVSTV
-35 NILPMNV
+35 NILPVSV
-42 LADTLESAETQNGV
+42 LADTLESTEAQNGV
-56 QVVETA
+56 RVVETA
-62 ESTQDTSTQDSVSIV
+62 DSSQDHSTQDTSTQDSVIVV
-77 EDQEVNEGSPA
+77 EDNATNDESG
-88 TQDSTEPSEAESS
+88 TQDNSDSS
-101 DVVEI
+101 NVDVVG
-106 QDVPENEPADDASEQ
+106 VPESEDIPERVPADDTASEQ
-121 NEEEI
+121 EETEI
-126 DRDIPVLSEE
+126 GSDIPVLSEE

-154 RSNNQQAFIQ
+154 RSTNQQAFIQ

-200 TLANNMFGIKGSY
+200 TLANNMFGIKGFY

-251 AHVLRTTSF
+251 AHVLKTTSF

-273 NTNSYRDATQ
+273 NTSSYRDATQ
-283 WLQGRYATDTAYAS
+283 WLQGRYATDTSYAS
-297 KLNNLIETHNLTQYD
+297 KLNNLIETYNLTQYD
-312 TSSGGGSNDNN
+312 TSSGGGSNN

-360 AANATFEAVA
+360 AANATFQAVA

-398 EISSDTGGNDNNI
+398 EISSNTGG
-411 NGNNSDNNSDN
+411 
-422 NNDNNNDDNNDNSN
+422 N
-436 GNNNAEQS
+436 GNNNNGNNNNTEQS

-461 STSASVVGSMASNA
+461 STSASVVGSLANNT

-503 SAAYVTEVNAG
+503 SAAYVSEVSSG
-514 SNSSEQSINKEF
+514 SNNTEQSINKEF

-540 SARIVGLLANNSSF
+540 SANIVGSLSSNASF

-562 TSVNGNNVWYRIE
+562 TSVNGNNIWYRIE
-575 GRGWVSAAYVQETN
+575 GRGWVSAAYVRENST
-589 ASSSNSTTYTVR
+589 SSSSTTHTVR
-601 SGDTLWGISRRYG
+601 SGDTLWGISQRYG

-625 LSGSLILVGQRLV
+625 LSGSLIVVGQRLV
-638 VRR
+638 VSR

>member
-121 NEEEI
+121 NEAEI

-213 NGQFVEMQTMEDDGN
+213 NGQFVEMQTLEDDGN

-265 FYHGAWKS
+265 FYNGAWKS

-283 WLQGRYATDTAYAS
+283 WLQGRYATDTSYAS
-297 KLNNLIETHNLTQYD
+297 KLNNLIETYNLTQYD

-398 EISSDTGGNDNNI
+398 EISSNTGGNDNNNN
-411 NGNNSDNNSDN
+411 NGNNDN
-422 NNDNNNDDNNDNSN
+422 NNDNSN
-436 GNNNAEQS
+436 GNNNA
-444 INKEFRTTAA
+444 
-454 LNIRSDA
+454 
-461 STSASVVGSMASNA
+461 
-475 TFRAVAQ
+475 
-482 KTGTSVNGNN
+482 
-492 VWYRI
+492 
-497 QGRGWV
+497 
-503 SAAYVTEVNAG
+503 
-514 SNSSEQSINKEF
+514 EQSINKEF

-540 SARIVGLLANNSSF
+540 SARIVGSLLNNSSF

-562 TSVNGNNVWYRIE
+562 TSVNGSNVWYRIQ

-589 ASSSNSTTYTVR
+589 ASASNSTTYTVR

>member
-1 MEERKQLRYR
+1 MEERKLIRRR
-11 AKKQKRGLLYRKS
+11 AMKQKRGVFYRKS
-24 AAATAALVSTV
+24 AATTAALVSTV
-35 NILPMNV
+35 NILPVSV
-42 LADTLESAETQNGV
+42 LADTLESTEAQNGV
-56 QVVETA
+56 RVVETA
-62 ESTQDTSTQDSVSIV
+62 DSSQDHSTQDTSTQDSVIVV
-77 EDQEVNEGSPA
+77 EDNATNDESG
-88 TQDSTEPSEAESS
+88 TQDNSDSS
-101 DVVEI
+101 NVDVVG
-106 QDVPENEPADDASEQ
+106 VPESEDIPERVPADDTASEQ
-121 NEEEI
+121 EETEI
-126 DRDIPVLSEE
+126 GSDIPVLSEE

-154 RSNNQQAFIQ
+154 RSTNQQAFIQ

-182 VMIAQA
+182 VMIAQV

-251 AHVLRTTSF
+251 AHVLKTTSF

-273 NTNSYRDATQ
+273 NTSSYRDATQ
-283 WLQGRYATDTAYAS
+283 WLQGRYATDTSYAS
-297 KLNNLIETHNLTQYD
+297 KLNNLIETYNLTQYD
-312 TSSGGGSNDNN
+312 TSSGGGSNN

-360 AANATFEAVA
+360 AANATFQAVA

-398 EISSDTGGNDNNI
+398 EISSNTGG
-411 NGNNSDNNSDN
+411 
-422 NNDNNNDDNNDNSN
+422 N
-436 GNNNAEQS
+436 GNNNNGNNNNTEQS

-461 STSASVVGSMASNA
+461 STSASVVGSLANNT

-503 SAAYVTEVNAG
+503 SAAYVSEVSSG
-514 SNSSEQSINKEF
+514 SNNTEQSINKEF

-540 SARIVGLLANNSSF
+540 SANIVGSLSSNASF

-562 TSVNGNNVWYRIE
+562 TSVNGNNIWYRIE
-575 GRGWVSAAYVQETN
+575 GRGWVSAAYVRENST
-589 ASSSNSTTYTVR
+589 SSSSTTHTVR
-601 SGDTLWGISRRYG
+601 SGDTLWGISQRYG

-625 LSGSLILVGQRLV
+625 LSGSLIVVGQRLV
-638 VRR
+638 VSR

>member
-1 MEERKQLRYR
+1 MEERKLIRRR
-11 AKKQKRGLLYRKS
+11 AMKQKRGVFYRKS
-24 AAATAALVSTV
+24 AATTAALVSTV
-35 NILPMNV
+35 NILPVSV
-42 LADTLESAETQNGV
+42 LADTLESTEAQNGV
-56 QVVETA
+56 RVVETA
-62 ESTQDTSTQDSVSIV
+62 DSSQDHSTQDTSTQDSVIVV
-77 EDQEVNEGSPA
+77 EDNATNDESG
-88 TQDSTEPSEAESS
+88 TQDNSDSS
-101 DVVEI
+101 NVDVVG
-106 QDVPENEPADDASEQ
+106 VPESEDIPERVPADDTASEQ
-121 NEEEI
+121 EETEI
-126 DRDIPVLSEE
+126 GSDIPVLSEE

-154 RSNNQQAFIQ
+154 RSTNQQAFIQ

-251 AHVLRTTSF
+251 AHVLKTTSF

-273 NTNSYRDATQ
+273 NTSSYRDATQ
-283 WLQGRYATDTAYAS
+283 WLQGRYATDTSYAS
-297 KLNNLIETHNLTQYD
+297 KLNNLIETYNLTQYD
-312 TSSGGGSNDNN
+312 TSSGGGSNN

-360 AANATFEAVA
+360 AANATFQAVA

-377 NGNTTWYRIQGR
+377 NGSTTWYRIQGR

-398 EISSDTGGNDNNI
+398 EISSNTGG
-411 NGNNSDNNSDN
+411 
-422 NNDNNNDDNNDNSN
+422 N
-436 GNNNAEQS
+436 GNNNNGNNNNTEQS

-461 STSASVVGSMASNA
+461 STSASVVGS
-475 TFRAVAQ
+475 
-482 KTGTSVNGNN
+482 
-492 VWYRI
+492 
-497 QGRGWV
+497 
-503 SAAYVTEVNAG
+503 
-514 SNSSEQSINKEF
+514 
-526 RTTATLN
+526 
-533 IRSDAST
+533 
-540 SARIVGLLANNSSF
+540 LANN
-554 RAVAQKTG
+554 
-562 TSVNGNNVWYRIE
+562 
-575 GRGWVSAAYVQETN
+575 
-589 ASSSNSTTYTVR
+589 TTFE
-601 SGDTLWGISRRYG
+601 
-614 VTVNQLMQWNN
+614 
-625 LSGSLILVGQRLV
+625 LSLKRPEPV
-638 VRR
+638 

>member
-88 TQDSTEPSEAESS
+88 TQDSTESSEAESS

-121 NEEEI
+121 NEAEI

-297 KLNNLIETHNLTQYD
+297 KLNNLIETYNLTQYD

-398 EISSDTGGNDNNI
+398 EISSNTGGNDNNNN
-411 NGNNSDNNSDN
+411 NGN
-422 NNDNNNDDNNDNSN
+422 NNDNNNSNNS
-436 GNNNAEQS
+436 AEQS

-461 STSASVVGSMASNA
+461 STSASVVGSLASNA

-497 QGRGWV
+497 Q
-503 SAAYVTEVNAG
+503 
-514 SNSSEQSINKEF
+514 
-526 RTTATLN
+526 
-533 IRSDAST
+533 
-540 SARIVGLLANNSSF
+540 
-554 RAVAQKTG
+554 
-562 TSVNGNNVWYRIE
+562 

>member
-1 MEERKQLRYR
+1 MEKRKQIRYR

-35 NILPMNV
+35 NITPVSV
-42 LADTLESAETQNGV
+42 LADTLESIEAQNGV
-56 QVVETA
+56 RVVET
-62 ESTQDTSTQDSVSIV
+62 SDSSQDTSTQDSVIV
-77 EDQEVNEGSPA
+77 VENNTTNDESG
-88 TQDSTEPSEAESS
+88 TQDNSDSS
-101 DVVEI
+101 NVDVVG
-106 QDVPENEPADDASEQ
+106 VPESEDLPESVPADDTASEQ
-121 NEEEI
+121 EETEI
-126 DRDIPVLSEE
+126 DSDIPILSEE

-154 RSNNQQAFIQ
+154 RSTNQQAFIQ

-283 WLQGRYATDTAYAS
+283 WLQGRYATDTSYAS

-312 TSSGGGSNDNN
+312 TSSGGSTDNS
-323 NNNNNNSEQAINK
+323 NNNNSEQAINK

-398 EISSDTGGNDNNI
+398 EISSNTGGNDNNNN
-411 NGNNSDNNSDN
+411 NGNN
-422 NNDNNNDDNNDNSN
+422 N

-444 INKEFRTTAA
+444 INKEFRATAA

-461 STSASVVGSMASNA
+461 STSASVVGSLASNA

-540 SARIVGLLANNSSF
+540 SARIVGSLANNATF

-562 TSVNGNNVWYRIE
+562 TSINGNNVWYRIE

-589 ASSSNSTTYTVR
+589 TSSSNSTTHTVR
-601 SGDTLWGISRRYG
+601 SGDTLWGISQRYG
-614 VTVNQLMQWNN
+614 VSVNQLMQWNN
-625 LSGSLILVGQRLV
+625 LTSSLIIVGQRLV
-638 VRR
+638 VSI